1 MFHLPRVMF
10 RLTAIVLTL
19 CTIRVGPLRAQWT
32 TDVSTAEDQ
41 PQEICGEAATVTSFL
56 KQCR

>member
-1 MFHLPRVMF
+1 MIHLSHVMV

-19 CTIRVGPLRAQWT
+19 CTIRVGPLRGQWMWT

-41 PQEICGEAATVTSFL
+41 VQEICEEAITITPSL
-56 KQCR
+56 